1 EAIFG
6 SQAAKELV
14 LRRRRPVHALVVDD
28 SQTIRLILRKYLG
41 KIGFDVVEAADGV
54 EGIAR
59 LREMSQTDLVLV
71 DWNMPNMS
79 GVDFVRTVRAIRQYD
94 SLPLV
99 MVTTNTE
106 LDQIASALEAGAN
119 EYIMKPFTQDVIR
132 GKLELLGLLKT

>member
-1 EAIFG
+1 
-6 SQAAKELV
+6 
-14 LRRRRPVHALVVDD
+14 VHALVVDD

-79 GVDFVRTVRAIRQYD
+79 GVDFVRAVRAIRQYD

>member
-1 EAIFG
+1 M
-6 SQAAKELV
+6 
-14 LRRRRPVHALVVDD
+14 HALVVDD

-59 LREMSQTDLVLV
+59 LREMPQTDLVLV

-79 GVDFVRTVRAIRQYD
+79 GVDFVRAVRTIRQYD

>member
-1 EAIFG
+1 M
-6 SQAAKELV
+6 
-14 LRRRRPVHALVVDD
+14 HALVVDD

-41 KIGFDVVEAADGV
+41 KIGFDVVEATDGV
-54 EGIAR
+54 EGITR
-59 LREMSQTDLVLV
+59 LREMSQADLVLV

-79 GVDFVRTVRAIRQYD
+79 GVDFVRAVRAIRQYD
-94 SLPLV
+94 NLPLV

-119 EYIMKPFTQDVIR
+119 EYIMKPFTQDVIQ

>member
-1 EAIFG
+1 M
-6 SQAAKELV
+6 
-14 LRRRRPVHALVVDD
+14 HALVVDD

-79 GVDFVRTVRAIRQYD
+79 GVDFVRAVRAIRQYD

-119 EYIMKPFTQDVIR
+119 EYIMKPFTQDVIQ

>member
-1 EAIFG
+1 M
-6 SQAAKELV
+6 
-14 LRRRRPVHALVVDD
+14 HALVVDD
-28 SQTIRLILRKYLG
+28 FQTIRLILRKYLG
-41 KIGFDVVEAADGV
+41 KIGFNVVEAADGV

-79 GVDFVRTVRAIRQYD
+79 GVDFVRAVRAIRQYD

>member
-1 EAIFG
+1 M
-6 SQAAKELV
+6 
-14 LRRRRPVHALVVDD
+14 RALVVDD
-28 SQTIRLILRKYLG
+28 SQTIRLILRKYLD
-41 KIGFDVVEAADGV
+41 KIGFDVVEATDGV

-59 LREMSQTDLVLV
+59 LQEMSQADLVLV

-79 GVDFVRTVRAIRQYD
+79 GVDFVRAVRAIRQYD

-106 LDQIASALEAGAN
+106 RDQVASALEAGAN

-132 GKLELLGLLKT
+132 EKLELLGLLKS

>member
-1 EAIFG
+1 M
-6 SQAAKELV
+6 
-14 LRRRRPVHALVVDD
+14 RALVVDD
-28 SQTIRLILRKYLG
+28 SQTIRLILRKYLD
-41 KIGFDVVEAADGV
+41 KIGFDVVEATDGV

-59 LREMSQTDLVLV
+59 LQEMSQADLVLV

-79 GVDFVRTVRAIRQYD
+79 GVDFVRAVRAIRQYD

-106 LDQIASALEAGAN
+106 RDQIASALEAGAN

-132 GKLELLGLLKT
+132 EKLELLGLLKT

>member
-1 EAIFG
+1 M
-6 SQAAKELV
+6 
-14 LRRRRPVHALVVDD
+14 HALVVDD

-59 LREMSQTDLVLV
+59 LREMPQTDLVLV

-79 GVDFVRTVRAIRQYD
+79 GVDFVRAVRTIRQYD

-119 EYIMKPFTQDVIR
+119 EYIMKPFTQDVIQ

>member
-1 EAIFG
+1 
-6 SQAAKELV
+6 
-14 LRRRRPVHALVVDD
+14 VHALVVDD